1 MFLVAGSACLRLW
14 PLLLSAHLVYRA
26 RTTGSKTFPQAPCF
40 QFELPNN
47 PADEVPPLREAGVRE
62 ATLLARNHKG
72 TSLVPL
78 VITTKFHE
86 STSSRKQSDRVSL
99 RLKKKKK
106 KKEQARLLELSN
118 CVDTKNL
125 DPRHLKLYL
134 PVCIALHVF
143 ILNLSGFHDT
153 EFHSFFPKPE
163 LRSLNDLSSANV
175 LMTASLSLLP
185 THWQTF

>member
-1 MFLVAGSACLRLW
+1 MRALVLESEVTQS
-14 PLLLSAHLVYRA
+14 LL
-26 RTTGSKTFPQAPCF
+26 
-40 QFELPNN
+40 E
-47 PADEVPPLREAGVRE
+47 
-62 ATLLARNHKG
+62 
-72 TSLVPL
+72 
-78 VITTKFHE
+78 I
-86 STSSRKQSDRVSL
+86 
-99 RLKKKKK
+99 KKK

-185 THWQTF
+185 THWQTFNSTSSKEGIPCYHMAVRNVFQMPHSNTLYSKSCRLGK